1 VSAQIAAAPVRV
13 LPAER
18 PLFWLAMGWR
28 DFLRAP
34 LPSLVH
40 GLIFVIAGAVIV
52 AIGWGRYELLA
63 GAFSGFLLVAPM
75 LVAGLYEVSR
85 RLARGER
92 PTMRDVIRVWIE
104 GGACMVRMGFL
115 LALLG
120 TLWVGLSTMII
131 VGLGGMKGAGI
142 GDFMR
147 DFVLSPN
154 WLPFL
159 LWLVAGGIFAAV
171 VFGISVVSVPMLL
184 DRDVN
189 LPTAALTSVRVVG
202 TNPVPMVLWA
212 ALVMML
218 TLLGIALVLPML
230 VVVPV
235 LGHATWH
242 AYSDSV
248 DSSHLAPRF

>member
-1 VSAQIAAAPVRV
+1 
-13 LPAER
+13 
-18 PLFWLAMGWR
+18 
-28 DFLRAP
+28 
-34 LPSLVH
+34 
-40 GLIFVIAGAVIV
+40 
-52 AIGWGRYELLA
+52 
-63 GAFSGFLLVAPM
+63 
-75 LVAGLYEVSR
+75 
-85 RLARGER
+85 
-92 PTMRDVIRVWIE
+92 
-104 GGACMVRMGFL
+104 
-115 LALLG
+115 
-120 TLWVGLSTMII
+120 
-131 VGLGGMKGAGI
+131 MKGAGI

-159 LWLVAGGIFAAV
+159 LWLVAGGMFAAV

-202 TNPVPMVLWA
+202 TNPVPMALWA

-248 DSSHLAPRF
+248 DPSHLAPRF